1 MKVSSQKNYFNILK
15 LKIFMKIKYKNYN
28 LIIKKLVKNRMK
40 NFRQKFAINFKFY
53 QINIK
58 KKFMRKNN
66 KNYRIQ

>member
-1 MKVSSQKNYFNILK
+1 MIFYC
-15 LKIFMKIKYKNYN
+15 LKIKNIYSKTKDIIIKYKNYN

>member
-1 MKVSSQKNYFNILK
+1 
-15 LKIFMKIKYKNYN
+15 MKIKYKNYN

>member
-58 KKFMRKNN
+58 KKFTRKNN

>member
-1 MKVSSQKNYFNILK
+1 
-15 LKIFMKIKYKNYN
+15 MKIKYKNYN

-58 KKFMRKNN
+58 KKFTRKNN